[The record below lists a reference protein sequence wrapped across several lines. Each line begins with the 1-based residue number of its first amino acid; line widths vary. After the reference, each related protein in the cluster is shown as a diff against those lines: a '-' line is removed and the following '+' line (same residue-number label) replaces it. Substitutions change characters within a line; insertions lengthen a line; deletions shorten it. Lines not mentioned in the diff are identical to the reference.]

1 MERETIMKSKNY
13 KRLLAIA
20 TASVMAL
27 ASPAGLAMSTA
38 VNVFATTAK
47 DDVIDTNH
55 QCSLTIHKYD
65 LTAAQQAG
73 VDVSKFDSDGEQD
86 TAAESALASYALK
99 GVEFTYLKVGDINT
113 SSVTGSLKLLYD
125 IPTQL
130 ETVLG
135 LSDVSH
141 KYTSDQLNSA
151 IATLLTENT
160 TGKNALE
167 DYITKNGGT
176 AMTETSTAGVASA
189 SSLAQGLYLVVE
201 TKVPEEVHTTTN
213 PFFVSL
219 PMTDVTGDYWNYDV
233 VVYPKNQTN
242 NPTID
247 KVVSVDN
254 KDFADTATA
263 SEGDTLS
270 YRIVTKLPTIT
281 SKATYLTKYTFV
293 DTLSKGITYKKDA
306 AITFYTNASDAKNGT
321 GTAADTWSHGSV
333 NFTETYDDTK
343 NTMTIAMTD
352 TGLGKLNPAKTDCYM
367 VVTYTATVKNTADV
381 VLGDNGNP
389 NDVKLTYSRTN
400 TSEENT
406 IEDKANVYSYGI
418 NLLKTFADS
427 KGDATAVQFVLY
439 NKTDSYYVTATGTN
453 GTYYVTDATHGAAE
467 ANATKLSPNAD
478 GKLIING
485 LEADDYTLREI
496 QTDDGYSLLKEDM
509 AISFTVTKDTIK
521 PSVATVT
528 GIKNENEN
536 VIITNGDRATAKVDN
551 QATTMSTDG
560 TSANARVDMS
570 VVNTQTFLLPQT
582 GGLGTIVFT
591 LIGACVVILGIFVIT
606 ATTKGSKKNSAN

>member
-1 MERETIMKSKNY
+1 
-13 KRLLAIA
+13 
-20 TASVMAL
+20 
-27 ASPAGLAMSTA
+27 
-38 VNVFATTAK
+38 
-47 DDVIDTNH
+47 
-55 QCSLTIHKYD
+55 
-65 LTAAQQAG
+65 
-73 VDVSKFDSDGEQD
+73 
-86 TAAESALASYALK
+86 
-99 GVEFTYLKVGDINT
+99 
-113 SSVTGSLKLLYD
+113 
-125 IPTQL
+125 
-130 ETVLG
+130 
-135 LSDVSH
+135 
-141 KYTSDQLNSA
+141 
-151 IATLLTENT
+151 
-160 TGKNALE
+160 
-167 DYITKNGGT
+167 
-176 AMTETSTAGVASA
+176 
-189 SSLAQGLYLVVE
+189 
-201 TKVPEEVHTTTN
+201 
-213 PFFVSL
+213 
-219 PMTDVTGDYWNYDV
+219 MTDVTGDYWNYDV